1 MSCLVGVGAWTALGD
16 ASLPLAAACGV
27 AGSVV
32 AMQATRPVPPP
43 ASGTALIGVLGG
55 PAIHAAGAALV
66 FPTAASASVLVA
78 IGLGNNLI
86 GRQYPTYWF

>member
-1 MSCLVGVGAWTALGD
+1 MFGKRRYAALGD

-32 AMQATRPVPPP
+32 AMQATRTVHPP

-55 PAIHAAGAALV
+55 PAIHAMGAAIIL
-66 FPTAASASVLVA
+66 PTVASASVLVA

-86 GRQYPTYWF
+86 GRQYPTYWV